1 MKTVFVMAHTF
12 LNQPIGNLKYY
23 PKKYPRLILISFWII
38 CSTILSLSFKSLL
51 LRTYFERRPTLTV
64 NTLDE
69 LMAMPALSIAGR
81 QSVNELKYLRPDLHK
96 TLKDRVN
103 RYETKMGINTR
114 MSGKQLINEKLIKDM
129 IERKAVFLTTTHSA
143 TLLKS
148 IYTDSSLK
156 ESDNKYNAHFRYS
169 YVHKECP
176 HKEAIFNL

>member
-1 MKTVFVMAHTF
+1 MFVMAHTF

-69 LMAMPALSIAGR
+69 LISMPELSIAGR

-103 RYETKMGINTR
+103 RYETKMAINTR

-156 ESDNKYNAHFRYS
+156 ESDNKYNAHYRYS